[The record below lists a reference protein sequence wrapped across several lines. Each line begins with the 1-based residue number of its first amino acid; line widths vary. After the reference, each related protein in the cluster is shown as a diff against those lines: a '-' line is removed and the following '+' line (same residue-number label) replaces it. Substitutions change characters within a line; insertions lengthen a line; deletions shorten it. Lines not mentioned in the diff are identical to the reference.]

1 MRQGR
6 AVAVPN
12 DAVRSYAEQLLTAPV
27 TRQAQAIAFSE
38 SRASSVE
45 VLVEGQTFYPPMLE
59 DITSASSSIH
69 INQFGFRPGLVGD
82 AFAEALIEKA
92 ADGIPVR
99 LVVDRQ
105 GSDPERGARALY
117 ERLAAAGIE
126 VCVVRATQL
135 RAPVGLG
142 SGGTT
147 RWNPSGLG
155 HVDHRKVV
163 IVDGRVGWVGG
174 AGIEDYF
181 HDGRFH
187 DLFVRATGPVVS
199 QLQLLLSRQLPL
211 ARGSV
216 PSDELDGLFPSSS
229 RAQTRFQR

>member
-27 TRQAQAIAFSE
+27 TRGPGDCVLREPGVVSGG
-38 SRASSVE
+38 SRRGPN
-45 VLVEGQTFYPPMLE
+45 VLPADVE

-105 GSDPERGARALY
+105 APILNAVRGRSTSGSRLPESRSASYARQ
-117 ERLAAAGIE
+117 AAS
-126 VCVVRATQL
+126 
-135 RAPVGLG
+135 PVGPG

-147 RWNPSGLG
+147 RWNLSGLG

-181 HDGRFH
+181 QTAASTTCSYAPPGG
-187 DLFVRATGPVVS
+187 LS
-199 QLQLLLSRQLPL
+199 QSAPLSRQLPL

-216 PSDELDGLFPSSS
+216 RATSSTVFS
-229 RAQTRFQR
+229 LLRRRAQTRFQR